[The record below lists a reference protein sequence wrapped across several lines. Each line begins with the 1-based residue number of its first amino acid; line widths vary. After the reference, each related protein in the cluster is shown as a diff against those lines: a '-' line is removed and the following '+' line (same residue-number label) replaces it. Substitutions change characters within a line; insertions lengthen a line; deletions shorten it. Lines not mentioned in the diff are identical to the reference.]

1 MMRAICSLSLM
12 FRFPCKVLWQTS
24 RLQVR
29 LNLPTEGPQGLFL
42 QLLGGV
48 QCEQEGL
55 QRWRGALGALGAL
68 GAAGAAVISVSRT
81 SIADGCETQKGRQP
95 RNVGGH

>member
-42 QLLGGV
+42 QLLGGCSV
-48 QCEQEGL
+48 NKKVSKGGGEHWEHWEHWEQQE
-55 QRWRGALGALGAL
+55 Q
-68 GAAGAAVISVSRT
+68 
-81 SIADGCETQKGRQP
+81 Q
-95 RNVGGH
+95 